1 MTTGNEVVDR
11 IGELA
16 FSGNVIPQTWY
27 TTITKESG
35 KPYLAAIVILSD
47 IVYWYRPTEIRDE
60 QTGQI
65 TMLKKKFKSDK
76 LQRSYQQ
83 IADMF
88 GISKREAT
96 NAIIFLEKL
105 GVIKRVFRTLKT
117 GSFVVNNVLF
127 IELIPDVLKK
137 LTYPKNPIVSTVG
150 GDLSLKKVTGVTQIG
165 DTNTKN
171 TTKNTNFNNICG
183 VAKGNNAPTFYKE
196 IIDYLNNK
204 AGKGFKATTSDTQ
217 KHINARLAEG
227 FTIDDFKAVIDQ
239 KCAEWK
245 GTEMKKYLRPE
256 TLFGRKFEGYLNE
269 MPTNQSNNNG
279 DYTDSVEG
287 EQWQDA

>member
-1 MTTGNEVVDR
+1 MTTGNEVVDK

-16 FSGNVIPQTWY
+16 FNGNVIPQTWY

-171 TTKNTNFNNICG
+171 TTKNTNFN
-183 VAKGNNAPTFYKE
+183 
-196 IIDYLNNK
+196 IIDENFEKLWKKLPSNKNDRKKKVSSKRKEELYEMGESAVKAIDLYLN
-204 AGKGFKATTSDTQ
+204 TQ
-217 KHINARLAEG
+217 NSRYYYARHNFLNE
-227 FTIDDFKAVIDQ
+227 VIDNYIEQ
-239 KCAEWK
+239 
-245 GTEMKKYLRPE
+245 
-256 TLFGRKFEGYLNE
+256 E
-269 MPTNQSNNNG
+269 MPTNQNNNNG